1 MTDII
6 VVYLVAIWKIFISIF
21 LMMLKAYA
29 TVIFFFK
36 HIKTSDKT
44 KLIKSITLT
53 IKNVKNEEML
63 MAVVVIMLMI
73 VGLMIIIIKIV
84 K

>member
-1 MTDII
+1 M
-6 VVYLVAIWKIFISIF
+6 S
-21 LMMLKAYA
+21 
-29 TVIFFFK
+29 FFFSNLKCFDICK

>member
-1 MTDII
+1 MC
-6 VVYLVAIWKIFISIF
+6 
-21 LMMLKAYA
+21 
-29 TVIFFFK
+29 K